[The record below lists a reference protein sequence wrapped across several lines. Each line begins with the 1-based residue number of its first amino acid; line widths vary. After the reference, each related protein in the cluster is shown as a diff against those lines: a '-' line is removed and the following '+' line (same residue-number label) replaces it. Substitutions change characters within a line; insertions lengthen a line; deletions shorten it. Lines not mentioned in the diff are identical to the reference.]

1 MYLKTYSNHDNAP
14 QTEPIPGRE
23 ADQAQN
29 HAGGFSF
36 KITLWDRLERFLILG
51 TEGGSYYA
59 SEREMTKENITVV
72 KDALAEDGAKTLD
85 MIIQISEA
93 GRAPKNDPAL
103 FALAVVITN
112 GTPAVKAEALKAIP
126 RVARIGTHFLHLVIF
141 LKGMRGFG
149 RSVSRALGRWYLDKG
164 VDHAAYQMLKY
175 QSRDGMSHRDV
186 LRLVH
191 PVTKDARYQALFRYF
206 TSRDMEPRTLID
218 PKRPQSKRTY
228 EGIPQGDVSALI
240 NVYEKVKTLSP
251 TSALDRRGLC
261 SLISEYRLTHEMIP
275 NDFKNYPEI
284 WEALVQDMP
293 AEATLRNL
301 GVMTARGILAPFS
314 SGTKTV
320 LSRLSSEGALLKARL
335 HPLKILVA
343 KQVYQNGCGM
353 KGSLSW
359 TPVQQII
366 DVLEEAF
373 YSSFGVIT
381 PTNKNTYLGIDCSGS
396 MWGGTVCGSPVRP
409 ATAAACMAMV
419 TLRTEKSMVWGFN
432 DAMQRI
438 NITAKSSLAEVE
450 KTMRA
455 VDWGGTDCAL
465 PMLHALKNKWP
476 VESFIIYTDNETWS
490 GYVHPAKALQRYR
503 QVMGIPAK
511 LVVVGMTATE
521 FSIADPEDAGMLDVV
536 GFDTAAP
543 NVMNDFLRK

>member
-1 MYLKTYSNHDNAP
+1 MYLKNYSNRNNVP

-23 ADQAQN
+23 EDQAQN

-36 KITLWDRLERFLILG
+36 KISLWDRLERFLILG
-51 TEGGSYYA
+51 TEGGSYYVG
-59 SEREMTKENITVV
+59 EREMTKENITVV
-72 KDALAEDGAKTLD
+72 KDALKEDGARALG
-85 MIIQISEA
+85 MIIQISED

-103 FALAVVITN
+103 FALAMVIAN
-112 GTPAVKAEALKAIP
+112 GTPSIKAEALKAIP
-126 RVARIGTHFLHLVIF
+126 RVARTGTHFLHLVTF

-164 VDHAAYQMLKY
+164 VDKATYQMLKY

-191 PVTKDARYQALFRYF
+191 PVTKDPQYQALFRYF
-206 TSRDMEPRTLID
+206 TSKDREPRTLID
-218 PKRPQSKRTY
+218 PKRPTVIRTY
-228 EGIPQGDVSALI
+228 GGIPQTDIPALV
-240 NVYEKVKTLSP
+240 NVYEQVKTLNP
-251 TSALDRRGLC
+251 ENQNDRRCLC
-261 SLISEYRLTHEMIP
+261 SLIGEYRLTHEMVP
-275 NDFKNYPEI
+275 NDFKGHPEI
-284 WEALVQDMP
+284 WEALLQDMP

-301 GVMTARGILAPFS
+301 GVMTANGVLSPFS
-314 SGTKTV
+314 GGTKMV

-343 KQVYQNGCGM
+343 KRVYQAGHGM

-359 TPVQQII
+359 TPVPQIL

-373 YSSFGVIT
+373 YGSFGVIT

-396 MWGGTVCGSPVRP
+396 MWGGAVCGSSLTP
-409 ATAAACMAMV
+409 AAAAACMAMV
-419 TLRTEKSMVWGFN
+419 TLRTEQAMTYGFN
-432 DAMQRI
+432 DTMRHI

-450 KTMRA
+450 RTMKR

-476 VESFIIYTDNETWS
+476 VESFIIYTDSETWMGS
-490 GYVHPAKALQRYR
+490 VHPAKALQRYR
-503 QVMGIPAK
+503 QEMGIPAK

-521 FSIADPEDAGMLDVV
+521 FSIADPNDAGMLDVV
-536 GFDTAAP
+536 GFDTATP